1 MIKTRL
7 IRIICLVVAFTS
19 VFCLFD
25 GFTSTPVVADTVDD
39 IEVLDEEVDPKHY
52 QFVGRL
58 YSIILRKD
66 NCDPAEKEKLA
77 RKLKGGITEA
87 YNVLFHF
94 YFSSDYRAL
103 GHSDDQFV
111 EDLYTGCYGRYADNK
126 GKAKYVKKLEK
137 ACEKSFENSM
147 A

>member
-25 GFTSTPVVADTVDD
+25 GFASTPVVADTVDD

-77 RKLKGGITEA
+77 RKLDILMISLWKTFIQAATADMLTIRAKLNMSKSSKKVTADISSSRNLYLPMSSLNSATPITSE
-87 YNVLFHF
+87 
-94 YFSSDYRAL
+94 
-103 GHSDDQFV
+103 
-111 EDLYTGCYGRYADNK
+111 
-126 GKAKYVKKLEK
+126 
-137 ACEKSFENSM
+137 
-147 A
+147 

>member
-39 IEVLDEEVDPKHY
+39 IEVLDEKVDPKHY

-77 RKLKGGITEA
+77 RKLI
-87 YNVLFHF
+87 
-94 YFSSDYRAL
+94 SM
-103 GHSDDQFV
+103 Q
-111 EDLYTGCYGRYADNK
+111 ADIICK
-126 GKAKYVKKLEK
+126 GKLQR
-137 ACEKSFENSM
+137 KSPWEQLSCQQVIRVGEYIIM
-147 A
+147 

>member
-39 IEVLDEEVDPKHY
+39 IEVLEEEVDPKHY

-66 NCDPAEKEKLA
+66 NCDPAEKEKA
-77 RKLKGGITEA
+77 GDPAFRGGGR
-87 YNVLFHF
+87 
-94 YFSSDYRAL
+94 SGYRVS
-103 GHSDDQFV
+103 GS
-111 EDLYTGCYGRYADNK
+111 AD
-126 GKAKYVKKLEK
+126 
-137 ACEKSFENSM
+137 
-147 A
+147 